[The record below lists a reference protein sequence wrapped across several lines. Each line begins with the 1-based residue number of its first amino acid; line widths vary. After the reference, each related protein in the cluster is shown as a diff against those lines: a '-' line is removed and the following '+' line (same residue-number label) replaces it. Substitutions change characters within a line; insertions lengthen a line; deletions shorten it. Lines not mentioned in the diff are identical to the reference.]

1 MSLYN
6 FIFTKQSPERYYR
19 HIAFWTGRFLFS
31 MFCFGY
37 LFLRE
42 LWNWNNLSNELIFN
56 SFNLSLAI
64 VYCYIVVYYI
74 YPAYLNKNKYLKF
87 FSLIFLLTIITYAIF
102 YVVMF
107 DLWDLNAQPVDI
119 RIVQTWHFSIYFITA
134 GPPIVCCLFLVIK
147 MLKNYYFQME
157 KKATLA
163 KETANAELQLLKSQI
178 HPHFL
183 FNTLNNIY
191 SSILNKSPSTK
202 GLITKLS
209 HTLKYMIYDCE
220 APLVPLGEEL
230 KMIED
235 YIGLEKV
242 RYGKRLNMEVEIK
255 GDFQNKLIAPL
266 LLIPFIEN
274 CFKHGSSKMLQHPWI
289 KLKIFIRESTLE
301 MNLSN
306 SKPLQVASQ
315 NNGNGIGL
323 KNVQKRLQI
332 LYPGQ
337 HELLIKSTGEEFSI
351 HMQVPLQINVRI
363 VTVENTTQIVSTSQS
378 PIYA

>member
-6 FIFTKQSPERYYR
+6 FIFTKQSPACYYR
-19 HIAFWTGRFLFS
+19 HFAFWICRFLFS
-31 MFCFGY
+31 MDSIGY
-37 LFLRE
+37 LFFWK
-42 LWNWNNLSNELIFN
+42 LWRNNLSNELIFN
-56 SFNLSLAI
+56 SITLALAI

-74 YPAYLNKNKYLKF
+74 YPACFNKKKYLKF
-87 FSLIFLLTIITYAIF
+87 FIELFAFTIITYAIF

-306 SKPLQVASQ
+306 SRPLQVASQ

-337 HELLIKSTGEEFSI
+337 HELLIKSTNEEFSI
-351 HMQVPLQINVRI
+351 HIQVPLQINVRI
-363 VTVENTTQIVSTSQS
+363 VTVENTTQIVSTSQNH
-378 PIYA
+378 IYA